1 MKDQA
6 LDSLWLARAMY
17 DLGAVTFGD
26 YTLGGSTINSPVFIN
41 PRAIIGNPTALAV
54 AARLMYQEVTL
65 AQSLRRTKAQP
76 YEVVAGV
83 PVGGLLLAT
92 AYSLESGVPLIYSR
106 PQPEGTGA
114 RGVEGRY
121 LPGARALLVDDII
134 AGGRSIT
141 DTARFLAEHDAV
153 VHDAVVLVDRE
164 MGARERLR
172 LNGINLISIIKLDVM
187 MNLYRANNLIG
198 EEEYERYQDYVRA
211 NRAARAAED
220 VGVEP
225 PTNDANDASP
235 ANGSYGPTSDEE

>member
-26 YTLGGSTINSPVFIN
+26 FTLGGNTINSPVFIN

-106 PQPEGTGA
+106 QQQEGTGA
-114 RGVEGRY
+114 VGVEGRY
-121 LPGARALLVDDII
+121 QSGARALLVDDII
-134 AGGRSIT
+134 AGGRSVT
-141 DTARFLAEHDAV
+141 DTARFLAEHDVV

-164 MGARERLR
+164 VGARQRLKQI
-172 LNGINLISIIKLDVM
+172 GVNLISIIKLDVM
-187 MNLYRANNLIG
+187 MNLYQANGLIS
-198 EEEYERYQDYVRA
+198 EEQYERYQDYVRA
-211 NRAARAAED
+211 TRAAQAAED
-220 VGVEP
+220 AADEAPSAEAG
-225 PTNDANDASP
+225 A
-235 ANGSYGPTSDEE
+235 ANGSYDPDEDGDA